1 MIVVLDNRDSFV
13 HNLARYVRLCG
24 ADTKVLRS
32 HAVGLEEVLQLRPHG
47 VVLSPGPGRPEDA
60 GVCMELI
67 QNAPDLPI
75 LGVCLG
81 HQCLADAYGGS
92 TSRSG
97 DPTHGRASECE
108 HYGDDFFVGVP
119 RRFMVGRYHSL
130 TVDAGPQMQVTART
144 LSGEVMAIRHQRN
157 PHFGVQFHPESLLT
171 PHGLHMIG
179 TFVKTTQAHAVLD

>member
-1 MIVVLDNRDSFV
+1 MQPS
-13 HNLARYVRLCG
+13 
-24 ADTKVLRS
+24 
-32 HAVGLEEVLQLRPHG
+32 G

-60 GVCMELI
+60 GICINLI
-67 QNAPDLPI
+67 ERSAQLPI

-81 HQCLADAYGGS
+81 HQCLANAYGGL

-108 HYGDDFFVGVP
+108 HYGDDFFAGVP

-130 TVDAGPQMQVTART
+130 TVEAGPQMRVTART
-144 LSGEVMAIRHQRN
+144 LAGEVMAMRHKRN

-171 PHGLHMIG
+171 PHGLRMIR
-179 TFVKTTQAHAVLD
+179 TFVKTTQTHAVLDQR